1 VRLAVAAAPAVG
13 VGLIP
18 GVPDGIRAVAV
29 VAVFTMG
36 ALLLRTLPDELTGA
50 ARSWF
55 GLARR

>member
-1 VRLAVAAAPAVG
+1 
-13 VGLIP
+13 
-18 GVPDGIRAVAV
+18 VPDGIRAVAV